1 MMNFGSKAELYRD
14 TKNVSARRPRVR
26 VFLFSLA
33 FFVDDWGFD
42 WVALVVCGFIL
53 ATHLNDLMLARVA
66 LSYYADPRRHGSML
80 TFTSTAVIA
89 RILSKM
95 RRSTPRRRRRS
106 SSRVVVV
113 NLLIIMALHSY
124 LLLKV
129 NAYSTS
135 KDSLGY

>member
-1 MMNFGSKAELYRD
+1 MINFGSKAELYQD

-53 ATHLNDLMLARVA
+53 ATHLLLARVA
-66 LSYYADPRRHGSML
+66 LSYYADPHRRGSVL

-89 RILSKM
+89 RSLSKM
-95 RRSTPRRRRRS
+95 RKKHASSIIKSRCCCELINYYGS
-106 SSRVVVV
+106 SSFIF
-113 NLLIIMALHSY
+113 IIR
-124 LLLKV
+124 
-129 NAYSTS
+129 
-135 KDSLGY
+135 